1 VPPGGIPPA
10 FWGGPPPGRAHRAWI
25 VRLFGA
31 GGRTV
36 ATLLS
41 WKVTEPKDIWLSDTS
56 EKPLRKCSG
65 SLEVPAYGLVVLRV
79 ER

>member
-1 VPPGGIPPA
+1 LKPSDEG
-10 FWGGPPPGRAHRAWI
+10 RAWI

-36 ATLLS
+36 KTPVI
-41 WKVTEPKDIWLSDTS
+41 WKGIEPKNIWLSDTG
-56 EKPLRKCSG
+56 ENRLRKWTG
-65 SLEVPAYGLVVLRV
+65 PLEVPAYGLVVLRV